1 MSLAAI
7 SLSALII
14 ALVISC
20 FSEVNIGI
28 LAIVFAWIV
37 GYFGGI
43 KVEQVIAG
51 FPTALFLT
59 LVALTLLFS
68 QAQVNGTL
76 DRFARRAVHL
86 CRGNAG
92 VIPMMFFV
100 MTAFL
105 SSIGPGNVASTALMA
120 PLGMAVAGRF
130 NISPFLMT
138 IMIANGASAGSLS
151 PIAPT
156 GVVVNGLVAK
166 MGITNAQW
174 PIYLNNL
181 MIHTMVAFAGYF
193 LFGGLKLFARR
204 GAVAAAPVAAA
215 GVGAFLG
222 SDSGEDPTHNE
233 TPPRESDR
241 HPSLTPRQAPPRES
255 DRHPSLTPDA
265 DEAPF
270 AARHWLT
277 LAMIATL
284 VVGAIV
290 FQINVGMAA
299 FACALVL
306 TFARASDDGEAV
318 KRMPWKVILMVT
330 GVTVL
335 VALLEKTGG
344 LDLFS
349 NFLARLATPAT
360 STLVTAFFTGLISIY
375 SSTTGVVLPALIPT
389 VPGLIEKMGGG
400 DPMAI
405 ISSMN
410 SGGHLVDVSPLS
422 TLGALCLAA
431 APPGT
436 DTRRLFNQLMAWGL
450 SMSVVG
456 AIVCWIVFGL
466 L

>member
-215 GVGAFLG
+215 GVGAYLG
-222 SDSGEDPTHNE
+222 AAV
-233 TPPRESDR
+233 RESDR
-241 HPSLTPRQAPPRES
+241 Q
-255 DRHPSLTPDA
+255 PSLTPDA

-306 TFARASDDGEAV
+306 TFARAADDGEAV

>member
-7 SLSALII
+7 SLSALVA

-20 FSEVNIGI
+20 FSEINIGV

-37 GYFGGI
+37 GVYFGGM

-59 LVALTLLFS
+59 LVALTLLFA

-76 DRFARRAVHL
+76 DRFARRAVRL

-100 MTAFL
+100 LTALL
-105 SSIGPGNVASTALMA
+105 SSIGPGNIASTALMA
-120 PLGMAVAGRF
+120 PLGMAVAGRYH
-130 NISPFLMT
+130 ISPFLMT

-156 GVVVNGLVAK
+156 GVIVNGLVAK
-166 MGITNAQW
+166 MGIANAQW

-181 MIHTMVAFAGYF
+181 MIHTIVAFAGYF

-204 GAVAAAPVAAA
+204 GVVAAAPVAAM
-215 GVGAFLG
+215 GVGAMPNG
-222 SDSGEDPTHNE
+222 VSPSGVVVSAVP
-233 TPPRESDR
+233 
-241 HPSLTPRQAPPRES
+241 AP
-255 DRHPSLTPDA
+255 DI
-265 DEAPF
+265 DEEPF

-277 LAMIATL
+277 LAVITTL
-284 VVGAIV
+284 VISAIV
-290 FQINVGMAA
+290 FQVNVGMAA

-306 TFARASDDGEAV
+306 TFARAADDGEAV

-375 SSTTGVVLPALIPT
+375 SSTTGVVLPALLPT
-389 VPGLIEKMGGG
+389 VPGLIQKMGGG

-431 APPGT
+431 APAGT

-456 AIVCWIVFGL
+456 AIVCWIFFGL

>member
-1 MSLAAI
+1 M
-7 SLSALII
+7 
-14 ALVISC
+14 
-20 FSEVNIGI
+20 
-28 LAIVFAWIV
+28 
-37 GYFGGI
+37 
-43 KVEQVIAG
+43 
-51 FPTALFLT
+51 P
-59 LVALTLLFS
+59 
-68 QAQVNGTL
+68 
-76 DRFARRAVHL
+76 
-86 CRGNAG
+86 
-92 VIPMMFFV
+92 
-100 MTAFL
+100 
-105 SSIGPGNVASTALMA
+105 
-120 PLGMAVAGRF
+120 
-130 NISPFLMT
+130 
-138 IMIANGASAGSLS
+138 NGAFS
-151 PIAPT
+151 
-156 GVVVNGLVAK
+156 
-166 MGITNAQW
+166 
-174 PIYLNNL
+174 
-181 MIHTMVAFAGYF
+181 
-193 LFGGLKLFARR
+193 
-204 GAVAAAPVAAA
+204 
-215 GVGAFLG
+215 G
-222 SDSGEDPTHNE
+222 SDSDDDPTHN
-233 TPPRESDR
+233 R
-241 HPSLTPRQAPPRES
+241 AAVRES

-306 TFARASDDGEAV
+306 TFARAADDGEAV

>member
-7 SLSALII
+7 SLSALVI

-28 LAIVFAWIV
+28 LAIVLAWIV

-43 KVEQVIAG
+43 RVEQVIAG

-120 PLGMAVAGRF
+120 PLGMAVAGRY

-204 GAVAAAPVAAA
+204 GGVAAAPVAAA
-215 GVGAFLG
+215 GVGAMPNG
-222 SDSGEDPTHNE
+222 VSPTAVIVSAVPAAE
-233 TPPRESDR
+233 
-241 HPSLTPRQAPPRES
+241 
-255 DRHPSLTPDA
+255 A

-306 TFARASDDGEAV
+306 TFARAADDGEAV

-349 NFLARLATPAT
+349 NFLARLSTPAT

>member
-7 SLSALII
+7 SLSALVV

-20 FSEVNIGI
+20 FSEINIGI

-37 GYFGGI
+37 GVYFGGM

-59 LVALTLLFS
+59 LVGLTLLFA

-100 MTAFL
+100 MTAFI

-166 MGITNAQW
+166 MGITNVQW

-181 MIHTMVAFAGYF
+181 MIHTIVAFAGYF

-204 GAVAAAPVAAA
+204 GAVAPAPVAVA
-215 GVGAFLG
+215 GVGAMPNGLSSG
-222 SDSGEDPTHNE
+222 SDAAV
-233 TPPRESDR
+233 RESDR
-241 HPSLTPRQAPPRES
+241 HPSV
-255 DRHPSLTPDA
+255 TPD
-265 DEAPF
+265 
-270 AARHWLT
+270 
-277 LAMIATL
+277 
-284 VVGAIV
+284 
-290 FQINVGMAA
+290 
-299 FACALVL
+299 
-306 TFARASDDGEAV
+306 
-318 KRMPWKVILMVT
+318 
-330 GVTVL
+330 
-335 VALLEKTGG
+335 
-344 LDLFS
+344 
-349 NFLARLATPAT
+349 
-360 STLVTAFFTGLISIY
+360 
-375 SSTTGVVLPALIPT
+375 
-389 VPGLIEKMGGG
+389 
-400 DPMAI
+400 
-405 ISSMN
+405 
-410 SGGHLVDVSPLS
+410 VSL
-422 TLGALCLAA
+422 
-431 APPGT
+431 
-436 DTRRLFNQLMAWGL
+436 
-450 SMSVVG
+450 
-456 AIVCWIVFGL
+456 
-466 L
+466 

>member
-1 MSLAAI
+1 MSLAAL
-7 SLSALII
+7 SLCALVA

-20 FSEVNIGI
+20 FSEVNIGV
-28 LAIVFAWIV
+28 LAIVLAWIV
-37 GYFGGI
+37 GVRFGGMR
-43 KVEQVIAG
+43 VEQVIAG

-59 LVALTLLFS
+59 LVALTLLFA

-76 DRFARRAVHL
+76 DRLARRAVRS

-92 VIPMMFFV
+92 IIPMMFFV
-100 MTAFL
+100 LTAFL
-105 SSIGPGNVASTALMA
+105 SSIGPGNIAATALMA
-120 PLGMAVAGRF
+120 PLGMAVAGRY

-138 IMIANGASAGSLS
+138 VMIANGASAGSLS

-156 GVVVNGLVAK
+156 GVIVNGLVSK
-166 MGITNAQW
+166 MGFGDVRW

-181 MIHTMVAFAGYF
+181 IIHTIVAFGGYF
-193 LFGGLKLFARR
+193 TLGGLKLFRRVPAAR
-204 GAVAAAPVAAA
+204 AAASVA
-215 GVGAFLG
+215 GVGALPNG
-222 SDSGEDPTHNE
+222 ATVDAPAPADGEQLHF
-233 TPPRESDR
+233 ES
-241 HPSLTPRQAPPRES
+241 
-255 DRHPSLTPDA
+255 
-265 DEAPF
+265 
-270 AARHWLT
+270 RHWLT
-277 LAMIATL
+277 LAVITAL
-284 VVGAIV
+284 VVSAIA
-290 FQINVGMAA
+290 FQVNVGMAA

-306 TFARASDDGEAV
+306 TFARVSDDSEAV

-344 LDLFS
+344 LDLFA
-349 NFLARLATPAT
+349 NFLARIATPAT

-375 SSTTGVVLPALIPT
+375 SSTTGVVLPALLPT
-389 VPGLIEKMGGG
+389 VPGLIQKMGGG
-400 DPMAI
+400 DPMAV

-436 DTRRLFNQLMAWGL
+436 NTKRLFNELMAWGL

-456 AIVCWIVFGL
+456 AVVCWVVFGL

>member
-7 SLSALII
+7 SLSALVV

-20 FSEVNIGI
+20 FSEINIGI

-37 GYFGGI
+37 GVYFGGM

-59 LVALTLLFS
+59 LVGLTLLFA

-86 CRGNAG
+86 CRVNAG
-92 VIPMMFFV
+92 IIPMMFLV
-100 MTAFL
+100 MTSFI

-151 PIAPT
+151 PVAPT

-166 MGITNAQW
+166 MGITNVQW

-181 MIHTMVAFAGYF
+181 MIHTIVAFAGYF
-193 LFGGLKLFARR
+193 LFGGLALFARG

-215 GVGAFLG
+215 GVGAMPNGAFAG
-222 SDSGEDPTHNE
+222 SDSGDDPTRTNAAV
-233 TPPRESDR
+233 R
-241 HPSLTPRQAPPRES
+241 AS
-255 DRHPSLTPDA
+255 DRHPSLTPD
-265 DEAPF
+265 DTRF

-277 LAMIATL
+277 LAMIAAP

-290 FQINVGMAA
+290 FQVNVGMAA

-306 TFARASDDGEAV
+306 TFARAADDGEAV

-344 LDLFS
+344 LALFS
-349 NFLARLATPAT
+349 NFLSRLATPAT

-410 SGGHLVDVSPLS
+410 SAGHLVDVSPLPS
-422 TLGALCLAA
+422 LGALCLALA
-431 APPGT
+431 
-436 DTRRLFNQLMAWGL
+436 RR
-450 SMSVVG
+450 
-456 AIVCWIVFGL
+456 
-466 L
+466 